1 MFEVG
6 DIVRV
11 LNTLDNLQSLVDF
24 SIDIGDAKVMLGKV
38 AHIIEVR
45 QFGDKLIYKLLGED
59 FSPHFRNWY
68 VHANNIVVDNTTL
81 TEFNQLIGIV

>member
-11 LNTLDNLQSLVDF
+11 LNTPDTLKSLVDF
-24 SIDIGDAKVMLGKV
+24 SIDVGDAKIMLGKV

-45 QFGDKLIYKLLGED
+45 QLGDKLIYKLLGED
-59 FSPHFRNWY
+59 FGPHIRNWY
-68 VHANNIVVDNTTL
+68 VHANNIVIDNTTL